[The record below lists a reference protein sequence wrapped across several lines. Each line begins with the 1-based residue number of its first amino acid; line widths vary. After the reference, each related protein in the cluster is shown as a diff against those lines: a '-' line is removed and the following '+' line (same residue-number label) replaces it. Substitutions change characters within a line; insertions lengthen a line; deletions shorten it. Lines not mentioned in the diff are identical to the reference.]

1 MYYSNVLYSIPL
13 SLKEAKFKQIY
24 QPRFSY
30 KSKYCVPINYKV
42 LRNCVKHFKKSC
54 TDKTEAGLINW

>member
-24 QPRFSY
+24 QPRSSY
-30 KSKYCVPINYKV
+30 KSKYCVPISTT
-42 LRNCVKHFKKSC
+42 KS
-54 TDKTEAGLINW
+54 